1 MDKKLRIL
9 REQQLNDL
17 LERTIDRMNPDQAQ
31 RVTDYLDHGEYA
43 LCLDQLAYELSEVDQ
58 PLPSDVIQT
67 IVSLGR
73 TMGLDPRSWQ
83 LLREA
88 RPSTSS

>member
-1 MDKKLRIL
+1 MDKNLQAT

-17 LERTIDRMNPDQAQ
+17 LDRTIGTMNPDQIQ

-43 LCLDQLAYELSEVDQ
+43 LCLDQLAYELSEVDK
-58 PLPSDVIQT
+58 PLPSAVIQR
-67 IVSLGR
+67 IISLGT

-83 LLREA
+83 VLRSE
-88 RPSTSS
+88 